1 MLTIGTLPSLPGVTV
16 WRIPLELPEAAL
28 PELAALLSADER
40 ARAERF
46 RPPGAWRRF
55 VVAHG
60 WLRRILGAALDADPA
75 SLVFG
80 AGPWGKPVLVGSG
93 ADAGIQFNLSH
104 SHELALLAVTT
115 GRAVGVDLERL
126 RPMPRATQLAE
137 RYFAAL
143 ERVDLA
149 RVAGTAEEAATF
161 FNCWTRK
168 EAFVKAQG
176 LGLAWP
182 LDSFAVSCLPGEA
195 ARLAWCREGAA
206 EAARWE
212 LAELQPGEGYVGAV
226 VVEGPA
232 GQLEARGGTGLPW
245 EEPTTGRMVAP
256 DAPRGPALPPADRAS

>member
-1 MLTIGTLPSLPGVTV
+1 MISSSASRPSVLPSLPGLAV
-16 WRIPLELPEAAL
+16 WRIPLEAPGAELPA
-28 PELAALLSADER
+28 LAALLSPGER

-60 WLRRILGAALDADPA
+60 WLRRLLGAAVDADPA
-75 SLVFG
+75 SLEFA
-80 AGPWGKPVLVGSG
+80 AGPWGKPAL
-93 ADAGIQFNLSH
+93 AGPWAAAGLAFNLSH

-126 RPMPRATQLAE
+126 RPMPRAAQMAE
-137 RYFAAL
+137 RYFAAP
-143 ERVDLA
+143 ERADLA
-149 RVAGTAEEAATF
+149 RMAGTAEEAKTF

-195 ARLAWCREGAA
+195 ARLAWCREGPA
-206 EAARWE
+206 EAARWQ
-212 LAELQPGEGYVGAV
+212 LAELQPGAGYVGAL
-226 VVEGPA
+226 VVEAGP
-232 GQLEARGGTGLPW
+232 
-245 EEPTTGRMVAP
+245 
-256 DAPRGPALPPADRAS
+256 DRAGAFAA